1 MIRALLL
8 ALTIAPALALA
19 LAASDARAADNFAV
33 DPIHSFISFKVKHLN
48 VSSAH
53 GRFNSFQGEIVIDS
67 ANPTGSR
74 LSISINPDS
83 IDTANVGRDRHLKGP
98 DFFDAKR
105 YATITYQSKSMKKV
119 GDNEWEI
126 EGDLTLHGVTKP
138 LTTKVTSTGPVDNPR
153 GGRIVGLETSF
164 SFKRSDFGMTN
175 MVGMIGDEV
184 KIDANLEAIKR

>member
-1 MIRALLL
+1 MMRSLLL
-8 ALTIAPALALA
+8 ALYSALTLGLFAP
-19 LAASDARAADNFAV
+19 DARAADNFAV

-53 GRFNSFQGEIVIDS
+53 GRFNSFQGEITIDP
-67 ANPTGSR
+67 ANPAASK

-83 IDTANVGRDRHLKGP
+83 IDTANPARDRHLKGP

-105 YATITYQSKSMKKV
+105 HSTIVYQSKSMKKV

-126 EGDLTLHGVTKP
+126 EGELTLHGVTKP
-138 LTTKVTSTGPVDNPR
+138 LTTKVTSTGPVNNPR
-153 GGRIVGLETSF
+153 GGQILGLETSF
-164 SFKRSDFGMTN
+164 QFKRSEFGMTN

-184 KIDANLEAIKR
+184 KIDANIEAIKR